1 MPGRTPAAHH
11 LHIGHG
17 AIIGREELHH
27 AHLTS
32 GHVSVLD
39 ILIPQTAP
47 PVEPPSASIDS
58 VWGRRYDTNTI
69 SCEQEQGSMTTIEQ
83 SHDVATRLGRLE
95 GEVNGIKGRIDDI
108 HRLLM
113 VLITVAGAGL
123 LSGVVGVILQ
133 LVK

>member
-1 MPGRTPAAHH
+1 M
-11 LHIGHG
+11 
-17 AIIGREELHH
+17 
-27 AHLTS
+27 
-32 GHVSVLD
+32 
-39 ILIPQTAP
+39 
-47 PVEPPSASIDS
+47 
-58 VWGRRYDTNTI
+58 TI
-69 SCEQEQGSMTTIEQ
+69 TEQ